1 MTKKVFEYNLDESFE
16 LFMLIKSA
24 DVRKAKNNKPFIA
37 FTFQDKSGQIDGK
50 FWDAKEEDINRFQ
63 AGTVVFVSGK
73 RELYQNNPQLR
84 ISKMRLAQA
93 GEPSSPELYMERAP
107 IRTEDMIE
115 EINQTLFEITSAP
128 INRVVRYLL
137 KKFHKEFFDFPA
149 AKRHH
154 HAFPGGLSFHTISI
168 LRLAKTVVKNYPG
181 VSQSLLYGGV
191 ILHDIGKTIEL
202 TGSLSTEYTL
212 KGNLIGHIVLI
223 DEEITKACEALK
235 ISEDNE
241 DIILLKHVVL
251 AHHGKMEYGS
261 PVLPH
266 LLEAEIIHYL
276 DNLDASINMIDTALQ
291 RTTEG
296 SFSERIFGLENR
308 SFYKPNVT
316 PPAQTE

>member
-1 MTKKVFEYNLDESFE
+1 
-16 LFMLIKSA
+16 MLIKSA

>member
-1 MTKKVFEYNLDESFE
+1 M
-16 LFMLIKSA
+16 
-24 DVRKAKNNKPFIA
+24 
-37 FTFQDKSGQIDGK
+37 
-50 FWDAKEEDINRFQ
+50 
-63 AGTVVFVSGK
+63 
-73 RELYQNNPQLR
+73 
-84 ISKMRLAQA
+84 
-93 GEPSSPELYMERAP
+93 
-107 IRTEDMIE
+107 
-115 EINQTLFEITSAP
+115 
-128 INRVVRYLL
+128 
-137 KKFHKEFFDFPA
+137 
-149 AKRHH
+149 
-154 HAFPGGLSFHTISI
+154 
-168 LRLAKTVVKNYPG
+168 
-181 VSQSLLYGGV
+181 
-191 ILHDIGKTIEL
+191 
-202 TGSLSTEYTL
+202 
-212 KGNLIGHIVLI
+212 IGHIVLI